1 MKAILIPVFTLL
13 IGYTYSIL
21 NNPPAEPISGNQVVV
36 DTSGFDQEKAL
47 KELRESIKGKED
59 LPSVKVWK
67 NVQMYT
73 QLPAGRLLGIMELGY
88 SRSLG
93 VTCIHC
99 HNTEDYAS
107 DEKKEKLIT
116 REMAQMVG
124 KINSE
129 LLANIEELSD
139 RRAIV
144 NCTTCHRGQKKPALF
159 MEDEEK

>member
-1 MKAILIPVFTLL
+1 MKAILIPVITLL
-13 IGYTYSIL
+13 IGYSYSLL
-21 NNPPAEPISGNQVVV
+21 NIPPAEFVPPATVLA

-59 LPSVKVWK
+59 MPSVKVWK
-67 NVQMYT
+67 NVQMFT
-73 QLPAGRLLGIMELGY
+73 QLPAERLLSIMEKGY
-88 SRSLG
+88 ARSLG

-99 HNTEDYAS
+99 HNPKDYGS
-107 DEKKEKLIT
+107 DEKQEKLIT
-116 REMAQMVG
+116 REMALMVR

-129 LLANIEELSD
+129 LLANIEELGD

-159 MEDEEK
+159 MEDEE